1 MMATECVYVHK
12 SYCVTILRNN
22 SVKREIPDCFESRLS
37 SLWLITVWHWVPC
50 LVWEQHMREVSGSK
64 SGAGCIYLGE
74 SSLGWCEQLSLQ
86 VMVKCLLWEQWQ
98 VCGFMWQ
105 HDITFSSIS
114 EKREITYYKGFSVIS
129 TSSSK
134 FSAWTQTQTNRLF
147 SITCCKLMMLEPQ
160 GQWMG
165 LWETALG
172 RFHLPE
178 EGNPSYPPFPL
189 PSPIY
194 LPLALSRSS
203 RRQLYLLIQQKMQLA

>member
-22 SVKREIPDCFESRLS
+22 SVKREIPDCFESCLS
-37 SLWLITVWHWVPC
+37 NLWLITECHIQFGSHTWGKCQDPSQ
-50 LVWEQHMREVSGSK
+50 EQDAFIWGN
-64 SGAGCIYLGE
+64 
-74 SSLGWCEQLSLQ
+74 LGWCEQLSLQ
-86 VMVKCLLWEQWQ
+86 VMVKSLLWEQWQ

-178 EGNPSYPPFPL
+178 EGNPSHPPFPL

-203 RRQLYLLIQQKMQLA
+203 RRQLYPLIQQKMQLA